1 MEGTFINVISRACA
15 TVAYVKGF
23 ALVSFEEVFFA
34 FCAKGIIYAFLAILL
49 TWLATLSAPF
59 VEITAK
65 ASITSIIVSTFFA
78 VRDAVQT
85 NIFY

>member
-1 MEGTFINVISRACA
+1 MEGTIIYVISWAGA
-15 TVAYVKGF
+15 AVTFVKRF
-23 ALVSFEEVFFA
+23 ALVSLEEVFFA

-65 ASITSIIVSTFFA
+65 ASFTSIVVSTIFA